1 MRKISS
7 VALLGLA
14 TVCVGGSVSA
24 QESMVTGNLSRAV
37 PTETLR
43 SAAGASETNTKLGAA
58 ATEAPA
64 GLKALDSNFG
74 ASRELSAALGAAVTS
89 NPSMTLGS
97 DRPAGSGGLA
107 DIPTAPE
114 VSRALSAGNLS
125 KGEGGG
131 PEGTAA
137 SRLAAGK
144 AGTPMMLGVT
154 APARID
160 GSFAAPLS
168 GTPTLGR

>member
-64 GLKALDSNFG
+64 GLKGLDSNFG

-89 NPSMTLGS
+89 NPSMTLAPTG
-97 DRPAGSGGLA
+97 RRARAGL
-107 DIPTAPE
+107 PTSQRLPKF
-114 VSRALSAGNLS
+114 RA
-125 KGEGGG
+125 
-131 PEGTAA
+131 
-137 SRLAAGK
+137 R
-144 AGTPMMLGVT
+144 
-154 APARID
+154 
-160 GSFAAPLS
+160 
-168 GTPTLGR
+168 